1 MAEMTRPQRV
11 DLLVRRKAPITLVL
25 NELQL
30 AVREYMRD
38 DATRGLYASTMS
50 WTMAAWSLACALSSE
65 RKRRLAAEREVRRL
79 RKSARQSEAV
89 A

>member
-11 DLLVRRKAPITLVL
+11 DLLVRRQAPLKLVL
-25 NELQL
+25 NEVKL
-30 AVREYMRD
+30 ALREYMHHD
-38 DATRGLYASTMS
+38 ETRGLYASTMS

-65 RKRRLAAEREVRRL
+65 RRRRLAAEREVRRL
-79 RKSARQSEAV
+79 RKSAKPSEGV